1 MDYNGRRLR
10 HEQKYYISYGEYYNL
25 VSKLSA
31 VLKRDGNYG
40 DKGYFIRSLYFDDMY
55 NSSYYEKEAG
65 NFTRS
70 KYRIRIYNYSDK
82 YGDIKLEQKC
92 KIDRYIAKSSL
103 VISKDQ
109 FYDIIDGGGEFLL
122 DNRKKVAKDFYIA
135 TRYRLLRPSVI
146 VDYYRD
152 AFTMEEGQRCM
163 QELLVRCPDLDGVVC
178 VTDTV
183 AFGAMRALR
192 EAGRHVGQDV
202 GLAGVGDS
210 WAGSMME
217 PGLATVRFYQK
228 QVGQEAARILLQMLE
243 EKEYGGPVRQV
254 TLGYQVV
261 ERGSL

>member
-152 AFTMEEGQRCM
+152 AFTMEEGN
-163 QELLVRCPDLDGVVC
+163 VRITFD
-178 VTDTV
+178 
-183 AFGAMRALR
+183 MAL
-192 EAGRHVGQDV
+192 QS
-202 GLAGVGDS
+202 GLAGIGFLDPKAVFVP
-210 WAGSMME
+210 AIE
-217 PGLATVRFYQK
+217 PGRMVLEVKYDAFLPSFI
-228 QVGQEAARILLQMLE
+228 ADALQIGHIRTGAFSKYAVCRKFE
-243 EKEYGGPVRQV
+243 
-254 TLGYQVV
+254 
-261 ERGSL
+261 

>member
-92 KIDRYIAKSSL
+92 KIDLHFCSSF
-103 VISKDQ
+103 ISP
-109 FYDIIDGGGEFLL
+109 YLSE
-122 DNRKKVAKDFYIA
+122 
-135 TRYRLLRPSVI
+135 
-146 VDYYRD
+146 
-152 AFTMEEGQRCM
+152 
-163 QELLVRCPDLDGVVC
+163 
-178 VTDTV
+178 
-183 AFGAMRALR
+183 
-192 EAGRHVGQDV
+192 
-202 GLAGVGDS
+202 
-210 WAGSMME
+210 
-217 PGLATVRFYQK
+217 
-228 QVGQEAARILLQMLE
+228 
-243 EKEYGGPVRQV
+243 
-254 TLGYQVV
+254 
-261 ERGSL
+261 

>member
-65 NFTRS
+65 KFTRS

-152 AFTMEEGQRCM
+152 AFTMEEGNVRITFDK
-163 QELLVRCPDLDGVVC
+163 ELRAGVNTFDVF
-178 VTDTV
+178 D
-183 AFGAMRALR
+183 R
-192 EAGRHVGQDV
+192 EAVTVNAYPPGKLV
-202 GLAGVGDS
+202 
-210 WAGSMME
+210 ME
-217 PGLATVRFYQK
+217 VKYDDYLPRKVQK
-228 QVGQEAARILLQMLE
+228 LIQPDCSEYMAISKYVLCRKAKDLMQRKEIL
-243 EKEYGGPVRQV
+243 V
-254 TLGYQVV
+254 
-261 ERGSL
+261 

>member
-152 AFTMEEGQRCM
+152 AFTMEEGALPLIKSC
-163 QELLVRCPDLDGVVC
+163 VR
-178 VTDTV
+178 
-183 AFGAMRALR
+183 
-192 EAGRHVGQDV
+192 E
-202 GLAGVGDS
+202 
-210 WAGSMME
+210 
-217 PGLATVRFYQK
+217 
-228 QVGQEAARILLQMLE
+228 
-243 EKEYGGPVRQV
+243 
-254 TLGYQVV
+254 
-261 ERGSL
+261 